1 MYGVWKPSMYE
12 LEAIG
17 RILFLSKHQII
28 TEQLCI
34 ITLKLLGYNAVLL
47 LNTYELIISL
57 TNIDLKYDSESSC
70 KMYPYNFA
78 FIAMWYITK
87 WIQWIGVHL
96 QIKFGSWI

>member
-1 MYGVWKPSMYE
+1 MYE

-17 RILFLSKHQII
+17 RILFLSKTQII

-57 TNIDLKYDSESSC
+57 TNIDLK
-70 KMYPYNFA
+70 
-78 FIAMWYITK
+78 
-87 WIQWIGVHL
+87 
-96 QIKFGSWI
+96 